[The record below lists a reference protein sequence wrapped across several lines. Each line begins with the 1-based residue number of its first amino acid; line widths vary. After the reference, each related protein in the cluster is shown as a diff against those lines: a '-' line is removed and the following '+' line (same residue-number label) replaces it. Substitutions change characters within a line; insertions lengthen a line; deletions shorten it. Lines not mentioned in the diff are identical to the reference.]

1 MEKIIIS
8 ESGND
13 CSHIS
18 YLYHML
24 AGDKNA
30 VNSNLRLSIGYDRI
44 YLEVNVKNE
53 YAEETRNI
61 ITSAVAD
68 IICIGYKYSYLKK
81 LIPLNFLNNIERE
94 ILIAA
99 LIAADFTD
107 DKKYVVRRF
116 VSDKEYSID
125 GFFNFRMNALKRK
138 WDDIALYIPD
148 GFSVGEF
155 DDFIVF
161 LLEGDNGKIYIKDN
175 EVFDEKYRKL
185 RRSRLIG
192 SFPEY
197 SFFREVILS
206 GANNIF
212 CLTNPPYSEVG
223 FLKKYYGSRIFFT

>member
-24 AGDKNA
+24 AGDKAAANA
-30 VNSNLRLSIGYDRI
+30 TLRLSIGYDRI

-53 YAEETRNI
+53 YAVETRNI
-61 ITSAVAD
+61 ITSAAAD

-81 LIPLNFLNNIERE
+81 LLPLSFLDNSERE
-94 ILIAA
+94 VLMAA
-99 LIAADFTD
+99 LIAADFRD
-107 DKKYVVRRF
+107 DKKYVVRRLA
-116 VSDKEYSID
+116 SAKEYSID
-125 GFFNFRMNALKRK
+125 GFFNFRMNLLKNK
-138 WDDIALYIPD
+138 WDDIASYIPD
-148 GFSVGEF
+148 RFSVGELEN
-155 DDFIVF
+155 FIVF
-161 LLEGDNGKIYIKDN
+161 LLESEGGKIYIKDN

-212 CLTNPPYSEVG
+212 CLTDPPSSEFG
-223 FLKKYYGSRIFFT
+223 FLKKYYGSRVFFT